1 MRVILTSE
9 APNKTS
15 NIIVLWQCC
24 SFLLSTVISHQLKFL
39 GHFQAWGRMNPLTSV
54 RCMSSHMGEDPQGGR
69 ILFQPGSGMYRPQKA
84 FLRGWHRVHCPR
96 PSQLETT
103 YSRLLFG
110 QSMPMTMLFWDHARK
125 RPALFNTNIVKP
137 GFKCDRSSVMKSSS
151 KWLRPLCESSA
162 GFFTLFLLS
171 CKRPREA
178 TAQESSAH
186 WVSVRPNTSSTTGS
200 L

>member
-1 MRVILTSE
+1 MLFFSAIYGHLTSAQVPWPFSSMGKDE
-9 APNKTS
+9 PANICALYELSHGRRPPGRTHTSFSSQVRECIDPNKHFS
-15 NIIVLWQCC
+15 GNDIVCTAQDRASWRRLTADFSSVNRCLWRCC
-24 SFLLSTVISHQLKFL
+24 SEITLVSDQ
-39 GHFQAWGRMNPLTSV
+39 
-54 RCMSSHMGEDPQGGR
+54 
-69 ILFQPGSGMYRPQKA
+69 
-84 FLRGWHRVHCPR
+84 
-96 PSQLETT
+96 
-103 YSRLLFG
+103 
-110 QSMPMTMLFWDHARK
+110 
-125 RPALFNTNIVKP
+125 LFNTNIVKP

>member
-1 MRVILTSE
+1 MLFFSAIYGHLTSAQVPWPFSGMGKDE
-9 APNKTS
+9 PANICALYELSHRWRPPVRTHTSFSSQVRECIDPNK
-15 NIIVLWQCC
+15 
-24 SFLLSTVISHQLKFL
+24 H
-39 GHFQAWGRMNPLTSV
+39 
-54 RCMSSHMGEDPQGGR
+54 
-69 ILFQPGSGMYRPQKA
+69 

-110 QSMPMTMLFWDHARK
+110 QPMPMTMLFWDHARK

>member
-1 MRVILTSE
+1 MLFYSAIYSHLTSAQVPWPFLGMGKDE
-9 APNKTS
+9 PANICALYELSHGRRPPGRTHTSFSSQVRECIDPNKHS
-15 NIIVLWQCC
+15 SGDDIVCTAQ
-24 SFLLSTVISHQLKFL
+24 
-39 GHFQAWGRMNPLTSV
+39 
-54 RCMSSHMGEDPQGGR
+54 D
-69 ILFQPGSGMYRPQKA
+69 
-84 FLRGWHRVHCPR
+84 
-96 PSQLETT
+96 QLETT

-110 QSMPMTMLFWDHARK
+110 QPMPMTMLFWDHARK